1 MAMNIK
7 NLFMGTL
14 VALMSVSASAQEQT
28 VKTVEEFNPHWYIQG
43 QVGAQYTLG
52 ELDFGKLI
60 SPNAQIAFGRQFSPI
75 FGARL
80 AVNAWQSK
88 GGSEIFGKDYK
99 WKWNYVAPTAD
110 FMINVTNL
118 CLGYKYDRVFNF
130 GVFAGI
136 GANFAW
142 NNGEANDVRAQIVNG
157 VYDANNKLVAE
168 PIMPESPEYM
178 EYCENWKTVRCV
190 GRLGLTADFRLSSA
204 VSLGL
209 EVAANFLPDTYNSKR
224 AGNADWYFNALL
236 GVRYNFGATHKTKTI
251 TETPCEPR
259 IIERII
265 ERRPDNEFEK
275 KAAPPAPV
283 VKEPLRR
290 DVFFLIASS
299 KISTQE
305 MVKVQEIAEY
315 LKKNPSAKVSVTG
328 YADKGTGYPRINMK
342 YSEQRAK
349 SVAKA
354 LTEKFG
360 IPADR
365 ITVAFKGDTDQPYPA
380 QKDQVLNRVSI
391 CIAE

>member
-1 MAMNIK
+1 
-7 NLFMGTL
+7 
-14 VALMSVSASAQEQT
+14 
-28 VKTVEEFNPHWYIQG
+28 
-43 QVGAQYTLG
+43 
-52 ELDFGKLI
+52 
-60 SPNAQIAFGRQFSPI
+60 
-75 FGARL
+75 
-80 AVNAWQSK
+80 
-88 GGSEIFGKDYK
+88 
-99 WKWNYVAPTAD
+99 
-110 FMINVTNL
+110 MINVTNL

-380 QKDQVLNRVSI
+380 EKDQVLNRVSI